1 MRWNRKEL
9 KLEADTQHNLS
20 INQSVHWSFITS
32 SGSLS
37 LPSWTRPN
45 MITNNQSGLVHPPPP
60 PATDLLDI
68 LIQANRSWLRPHRK
82 HLADITDEDITS
94 QVKRSNRTASTVCVC
109 VYSNRQ
115 TDRWV
120 DRCEFEKQ
128 KSHDS
133 IWLIWLAARQRNQ
146 IATNTRWLEKK
157 KKTPKQ
163 KQLMPR
169 PLQGFN
175 VVFRTR
181 WETGNSELQQE
192 LYLWGFRDASVE
204 WRTQPTNQSRALS
217 HWFKGHLWRFFILTR
232 VEARFF
238 IDLFPFKK

>member
-109 VYSNRQ
+109 V
-115 TDRWV
+115 
-120 DRCEFEKQ
+120 
-128 KSHDS
+128 
-133 IWLIWLAARQRNQ
+133 
-146 IATNTRWLEKK
+146 
-157 KKTPKQ
+157 
-163 KQLMPR
+163 
-169 PLQGFN
+169 
-175 VVFRTR
+175 
-181 WETGNSELQQE
+181 
-192 LYLWGFRDASVE
+192 
-204 WRTQPTNQSRALS
+204 
-217 HWFKGHLWRFFILTR
+217 FILTDR
-232 VEARFF
+232 QTGESTGVSLRSRSHMIPSDWSDWRHGSETRS
-238 IDLFPFKK
+238 PRTRGG